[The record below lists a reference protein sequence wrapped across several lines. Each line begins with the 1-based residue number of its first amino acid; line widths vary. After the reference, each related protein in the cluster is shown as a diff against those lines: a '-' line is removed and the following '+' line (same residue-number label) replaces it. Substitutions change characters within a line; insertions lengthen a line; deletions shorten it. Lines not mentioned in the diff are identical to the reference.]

1 MTNDFATVLR
11 QFIEGL
17 DLGLKPRLDY
27 LTRQEDLAI
36 YPMPGGKVNSE
47 YMDGTRE
54 ISLPFEIAI
63 KTKNQELANNVM
75 WTINSALSNFDLKLP
90 SLNNSYTFTS
100 LDVEKPFL
108 NDLSDQGFYI
118 YVLDITAHL
127 EIERKN

>member
-1 MTNDFATVLR
+1 MTNDFAIVLR
-11 QFIEGL
+11 QFIAGL
-17 DLGLKPRLDY
+17 DLGIKPRLDY
-27 LTRQEDLAI
+27 LTRVEDLAI
-36 YPMPGGKVNSE
+36 YPMPGGKVIEE

-63 KTKNQELANNVM
+63 KTKDQALANNAM
-75 WTINSALSNFDLKLP
+75 WTINSALSHFDLKLP
-90 SLNNSYTFTS
+90 SLNDSYTFTS

-127 EIERKN
+127 EIEGEN

>member
-1 MTNDFATVLR
+1 
-11 QFIEGL
+11 EGL
-17 DLGLKPRLDY
+17 DLGIKPRLDY

-36 YPMPGGKVNSE
+36 YPMPGGKVNNE

-63 KTKNQELANNVM
+63 KTKNQELASTVM

-90 SLNNSYTFTS
+90 SLNHSYTFIS

-127 EIERKN
+127 EIEGNN